1 MAAVAE
7 AHRWVKDNAEQVV
20 EQHGK
25 KVGLRTPAARKL
37 ASVFPVLSTPAM
49 ISMMERTCSELLTS
63 YLEEGEQTV
72 GFHVDVKHLAPTR
85 IGQTVTVTVTLQE
98 VQERRFRFAV
108 EAINDRGVKIGS
120 GIHRRT
126 LIRVKDFGQEPS

>member
-1 MAAVAE
+1 M
-7 AHRWVKDNAEQVV
+7 KQ
-20 EQHGK
+20 
-25 KVGLRTPAARKL
+25 GLRPGFTRERSYAVTPEVGTKHL
-37 ASVFPVLSTPAM
+37 GPGVSPVLSTPAM

-63 YLEEGEQTV
+63 YLDEGEQTV

>member
-1 MAAVAE
+1 M
-7 AHRWVKDNAEQVV
+7 KQ
-20 EQHGK
+20 
-25 KVGLRTPAARKL
+25 GLRPGFTRERSYAVTPEVGTKHL
-37 ASVFPVLSTPAM
+37 GPGVSPVLSTPAM

-63 YLEEGEQTV
+63 YLDEGEQTV

-85 IGQTVTVTVTLQE
+85 IGQTVSVTVTLQE
-98 VQERRFRFAV
+98 VRERRFRFAV